1 MSDKV
6 IAVHPPASAARYWLL
21 LALGSLALCAGYAA
35 LVLGT
40 ASWAEARALD
50 GLYPFD
56 DVWHICAFSPADW
69 QWAQRLLAGLAAGL
83 AAAWLALGPATAAGR
98 HELRAT
104 VAQGRRLVG
113 RLGGQWRSLSRTRRG
128 VLGALLAA
136 LTAVRLYLSLTT
148 PWNDDAASYG
158 FFVRHGLL
166 AVSAYYPIPN
176 NHLLSN
182 TIALLFYQ
190 VHPSFWWT
198 MRLPVL
204 LLSTLATLGF
214 FTAMRRRLGY
224 WPALLAAGAS
234 SWVQLGLYQAAAGR
248 AYWLTIGLTVGL
260 FCALLALLRPGVAP
274 RRLAWVSV
282 VATGVL
288 GLYAVPTFAYALGSA
303 LTWLAG
309 QALWQRRGKLLAQAV
324 AAGALIGAGAGLL
337 YTPLLLVSGPEM
349 LLANP
354 YVQPLAAPD
363 FWRQLPTHAWLTEG
377 YLLGQRGLGAAGTLL
392 VLGLFGYLLGQQR
405 AGRLAPGRAR
415 QVREVGWPA
424 LWFVGW
430 PYALLLVQRVLP
442 PERTWLYKSWFSY
455 LLLALV
461 LAGWRWQRPARRWL
475 AGLVAAVFVLYQV
488 TAQLRDNR
496 QAQRR
501 LAPDGAMATWLAQH
515 PQVRPVL
522 VLDDG
527 IWNWQTLQAHVN
539 DPRQPWAV
547 DRVAL
552 PGVRY
557 GYVLSRAGAPVLP
570 GTGPLVFSVG
580 TLRLARYSAPPVAGP
595 PTARKDY

>member
-1 MSDKV
+1 MLNRKK
-6 IAVHPPASAARYWLL
+6 AAPPGARPGRFWLL
-21 LALGSLALCAGYAA
+21 LALGSGALCAGYAA

-50 GLYPFD
+50 GLYALD
-56 DVWHICAFSPADW
+56 DNWHIRAFSPAGW
-69 QWAQRLLAGLAAGL
+69 QRAQRLLAGLAAGL
-83 AAAWLALGPATAAGR
+83 GAAWLALGPATGPGR

-104 VAQGRRLVG
+104 LAQGQRLVG
-113 RLGGQWRSLSRTRRG
+113 REWGQWGRLSRARRWVFG
-128 VLGALLAA
+128 AQLGA
-136 LTAVRLYLSLTT
+136 LTAVRLYLGLTT

-182 TIALLFYQ
+182 TIAWVFYQ
-190 VHPSFWWT
+190 LQPGFWWT

-204 LLSTLATLGF
+204 LISTLATLGLYM
-214 FTAMRRRLGY
+214 AMRRRLGY

-234 SWVQLGLYQAAAGR
+234 SWVALGLYQAAAGR

-260 FCALLALLRPGVAP
+260 FCALLALLRPGPGA
-274 RRLAWVSV
+274 RRLAWVSL

-309 QALWQRRGKLLAQAV
+309 QALWQRRWALLARAV
-324 AAGALIGAGAGLL
+324 AAGALIGGGAVLL
-337 YTPLLLVSGPEM
+337 YVPALFVSGPQV

-354 YVQPLAAPD
+354 FVQPLAAAD
-363 FWRQLPTHAWLTEG
+363 FWRQLPAHAWITEG
-377 YLLGQRGLGAAGTLL
+377 FLLGQRGLGAAGTLL
-392 VLGLFGYLLGQQR
+392 VLGLFGYLLWRWR
-405 AGRLAPGRAR
+405 AGRLAPGLAR
-415 QVREVGWPA
+415 QVREVGLPA

-430 PYALLLVQRVLP
+430 PYALLLGQRVLP
-442 PERTWLYKSWFSY
+442 PERTWLYKAWFGY
-455 LLLALV
+455 LLVALV
-461 LAGWRWQRPARRWL
+461 LAGWRWHRPARRWL
-475 AGLVAAVFVLYQV
+475 VGLAAAVFVLYQV

-496 QAQRR
+496 QARRR
-501 LAPDGAMATWLAQH
+501 LAPDGDMAAWLARH
-515 PQVRPVL
+515 PQARPVL
-522 VLDDG
+522 VPDDG

-557 GYVLSRAGAPVLP
+557 GYVLTRAGAPAP
-570 GTGPLVFSVG
+570 AGTGSLVFAVG
-580 TLRLARYSAPPVAGP
+580 TLRLARYNAPPVAGP
-595 PTARKDY
+595 PTARKHY